1 MFRIAYT
8 DRDTMKNRITPD
20 EAKASKS
27 QGKKCYCPACREEV
41 FPKCGSVRVHH
52 FCHEKNSVCKYGSGK
67 GKTEWHLRMQNYF
80 PDDWQEVA
88 IENNRADVYDS
99 ESNVVFEFQHSG
111 IDWTE
116 MFSRTEYYLEH
127 GKKLVWVFA
136 EEKPGALE
144 KDNFSDGNSY
154 YWKGGKN
161 GFQYNV
167 ADFYAHSKIDRK
179 LFDNLVICIWN
190 CDDNK
195 EEGEDYISKIVAHN
209 DNFSHITLS
218 QNFFKMSEMIK
229 PVLDEK
235 TVWTIDLYNNEFLN
249 CKKDPRINFP
259 LRIKYL
265 RNTYKLIDYS
275 SKYIKLSKEN
285 KKLNLLF
292 FDENAFESYEG
303 EEIIAYLDKEWKEI
317 IDRDKLDN
325 QLNQKTVNRVY
336 YNYPSRTTY
345 SFEKAENIRNVM
357 NQNKPKPKGNSGHS
371 KGFGGNGKG
380 KKR

>member
-8 DRDTMKNRITPD
+8 DRETLKNRITPD
-20 EAKASKS
+20 EAKASES
-27 QGKKCYCPACREEV
+27 QKIKCYCPACREEV
-41 FPKCGSVRVHH
+41 FPRCGSVRAHH
-52 FCHEKNSVCKYGSGK
+52 FCHEPNSVCKYGSGNEMTK
-67 GKTEWHLRMQNYF
+67 WHLRMQNYF

-136 EEKPGALE
+136 EEKSGALE

-167 ADFYAHSKIDRK
+167 ADFYAHSNIDRK

-229 PVLDEK
+229 PVLDEEA
-235 TVWTIDLYNNEFLN
+235 VQFVEYYNRNCLN
-249 CKKDPRINFP
+249 SENNQGYNVP

-265 RNTYKLIDYS
+265 RDTYKLKDYS

-292 FDENAFESYEG
+292 YDENEFESFEKEYLIKCFQNEWD
-303 EEIIAYLDKEWKEI
+303 ELNLYHIQDKANNCQPAY
-317 IDRDKLDN
+317 RAS
-325 QLNQKTVNRVY
+325 
-336 YNYPSRTTY
+336 YNYPYRNTY

-357 NQNKPKPKGNSGHS
+357 NQYKPKPKGNSGHS